1 MEIITRYKDTLRKFV
16 VIKEYPYF
24 YLAQNELGYKE
35 CFSKGDVDGRP
46 RKIIYNYEKL
56 YAVGNEVLTINQ
68 IKEKYNLTRSQVIYR
83 IQKGTKLKDGN
94 IIKEY
99 TMS

>member
-1 MEIITRYKDTLRKFV
+1 MVITTRYKDTLRKFV
-16 VIKEYPYF
+16 VIKEYPCF
-24 YLAQNELGYKE
+24 YLAQNELGFKE
-35 CFSKGDVDGRP
+35 CFLKGDVDGIP

-56 YAVGNEVLTINQ
+56 YAVGNDLLTINQ
-68 IKEKYNLTRSQVIYR
+68 IKERYNLTRSQVVYR

-94 IIKEY
+94 IIREY